1 MFSLFQNIFYNRSLG
16 RLRQMLESLRSKDFC
31 LRYSLQ
37 SLRGE
42 ERRLA
47 EEINAVVQMLREEEH
62 QHERQVQFFEALLS
76 TVPSMLIATDEAGAV
91 RWMNAAA
98 VNGLCG
104 FRIAHL
110 NQLGAMHPD
119 FPNRLRALRKGTA
132 QLLSFTNERGEAQK
146 YSAVRSLFF
155 SKGFAYHLYALDHIE
170 TVVQQSEIE
179 AQQHLVRVMN
189 HEIMNSLSPIISLSQ
204 TLAESLQT
212 DADLTAADARM
223 ALEAI
228 HRRAEG
234 LLTFV
239 NNYRKLSGVPQP
251 VLAEVDLEHLLADL
265 RQLVKRMDFAQQP
278 QFTITNQC
286 GDVRITID
294 RTQMEQVL
302 INLLKNAA
310 ESGATKVVL
319 NATFTPD
326 ERQVQFS
333 VTDNG
338 GGFAPEA
345 LNHLFTPFFTT
356 KQGGQGIGLALCKQM
371 VNNHGGTITAQCLP
385 GADTC
390 FVVKIP
396 L

>member
-1 MFSLFQNIFYNRSLG
+1 MLSLFQNIFHNRSLG
-16 RLRQMLESLRSKDFC
+16 RLRQMLESLRSKDFS
-31 LRYSLQ
+31 LQYSLKY
-37 SLRGE
+37 LRGE

-47 EEINAVVQMLREEEH
+47 EEINAVVNLLREEEH

-76 TVPSMLIATDEAGAV
+76 TVPSMLIATDETGAV
-91 RWMNAAA
+91 KWMNATA

-104 FRIAHL
+104 FRIPHL
-110 NQLGAMHPD
+110 NQLAALHPD
-119 FPNRLRALRKGTA
+119 FPDRLKALRKGTA
-132 QLLSFTNERGEAQK
+132 QLLAFTNERGEAQK
-146 YSAVRSLFF
+146 YSAVRTLFF

-189 HEIMNSLSPIISLSQ
+189 HEIMNSLTPIISLSQ
-204 TLAESLQT
+204 TLSESLTT
-212 DADLTAADARM
+212 DADLTTSETRM

-239 NNYRKLSGVPQP
+239 NNYRKLSGVPLP
-251 VLAEVDLEHLLADL
+251 VLTEVDLEHLLTDL
-265 RQLVKRMDFAQQP
+265 RQLVQRMNFAPQP
-278 QFTITNQC
+278 QFEIANNC

-310 ESGATKVVL
+310 ESGATKVSL
-319 NATFTPD
+319 TAEFTPNG
-326 ERQVQFS
+326 RHIQFR

-338 GGFAPEA
+338 TGFASEA
-345 LNHLFTPFFTT
+345 LQHLFTPFFTT

-371 VNNHGGTITAQCLP
+371 VNNHGGTITAQSVE
-385 GADTC
+385 GANTC
-390 FVVKIP
+390 FTVKLP
-396 L
+396 R

>member
-1 MFSLFQNIFYNRSLG
+1 MLSLFQNIFHNRSLG
-16 RLRQMLESLRSKDFC
+16 RLRQMLESLRSKDFS
-31 LRYSLQ
+31 LQYSLK

-47 EEINAVVQMLREEEH
+47 EEINAVVNLLREEEH
-62 QHERQVQFFEALLS
+62 QHERQVQFFEALLT
-76 TVPSMLIATDEAGAV
+76 TVPSMLIATDETGAV
-91 RWMNAAA
+91 KWMNATA

-104 FRIAHL
+104 FRISHL
-110 NQLGAMHPD
+110 NQLAALHPD
-119 FPNRLRALRKGTA
+119 FPDRLKALRKGTA
-132 QLLSFTNERGEAQK
+132 QLLAFTNERGEAQK
-146 YSAVRSLFF
+146 YSAVRTLFF

-179 AQQHLVRVMN
+179 TQQHLVRVMN

-204 TLAESLQT
+204 TLSESLTT
-212 DADLTAADARM
+212 DADLTTSETRM

-239 NNYRKLSGVPQP
+239 NNYRKLSGVPLP
-251 VLAEVDLEHLLADL
+251 VLTEVDLEHLLTDM
-265 RQLVKRMDFAQQP
+265 RQLVQRMDFAPQP
-278 QFTITNQC
+278 QFEITNNC

-310 ESGATKVVL
+310 ESGATKVSL
-319 NATFTPD
+319 TAEFTPNG
-326 ERQVQFS
+326 RHIQFR

-338 GGFAPEA
+338 TGFAPEA
-345 LNHLFTPFFTT
+345 LQHLFTPFFTT

-371 VNNHGGTITAQCLP
+371 VNNHGGTITAQSVE
-385 GADTC
+385 GANTC
-390 FVVKIP
+390 FTVKLP
-396 L
+396 R